1 MPTDS
6 RRFEIEPL
14 HRRVSDW
21 QNAQPDI
28 ARRVMSVV
36 RHWLRPAIDARNTTD
51 RELVAAL
58 AELPGAGGLR
68 ALLDEQAFGLEWNEE
83 SLFDRYFTEG
93 PGVGES
99 GLCRRYLRRLTDS
112 GPSLWRVVGAD
123 PGVSMSVSPWRGG
136 ETVTVAEHHH
146 SRSVETDEL
155 LVGRVIDMPGG
166 AVFAR
171 GMVFFR
177 STDPG
182 TLTASPD
189 TVRELLSDCASQL
202 LDAAAREARDGRA
215 EPGAGQGAGRGP
227 GRLSGEGSDRDARA
241 GTGDRDGARSGAPP
255 RSSSAPPDAERERLI
270 ERVRKLFAM
279 AQEVEASPHEAEIA
293 LRRCQSLM
301 AKYGITEADLETSA
315 FGSVGFQ
322 SGRTLPM
329 HVKYLAAAVARLHDV
344 LFVTGSKGF
353 AEFRGFEVD
362 ANVARLTLDYL
373 LDAVERA
380 LAARKRTGEFP
391 AGRSAAYDYR
401 VGFAVEVDK
410 RADALVAEREKA
422 EREARD
428 GVGTALTIRKREI
441 VERECAT
448 DLSTSS
454 FRGRGARDAAARA
467 AGHDDGARVSLDR
480 QVGGASARPAL
491 PSL

>member
-1 MPTDS
+1 MSIDS
-6 RRFEIEPL
+6 QRLEIEQLRHKVSAWQRRQPDAE
-14 HRRVSDW
+14 RRVTMV
-21 QNAQPDI
+21 A
-28 ARRVMSVV
+28 
-36 RHWLRPAIDARNTTD
+36 RHWLRPALTARGMNE

-58 AELPGAGGLR
+58 AKLPEAESLR
-68 ALLDEQAFGLEWNEE
+68 ALLDEQAFALAVNDE
-83 SLFDRYFTEG
+83 SLFDRFFEEG
-93 PGVGES
+93 PGAGES
-99 GLCRRYLRRLTDS
+99 GLRRRYLRRMVDS
-112 GPSLWRVVGAD
+112 GPSLWRITGVE
-123 PGVSMSVSPWRGG
+123 PGVSVSVAPWRGG
-136 ETVTVAEHHH
+136 EIVTVAERTH
-146 SRSVETDEL
+146 SRSIGADEL
-155 LVGRVIDMPGG
+155 LVTRLIDMPAGP
-166 AVFAR
+166 VFGQA
-171 GMVFFR
+171 MLFFR
-177 STDPG
+177 TADSD
-182 TLTASPD
+182 TLTDSPD
-189 TVRELLSDCASQL
+189 TVRELLSHWATQM
-202 LDAAAREARDGRA
+202 LDGAMRETGDR
-215 EPGAGQGAGRGP
+215 GAGRGT
-227 GRLSGEGSDRDARA
+227 DRDR
-241 GTGDRDGARSGAPP
+241 GTGTGGRGGSGSGAAP
-255 RSSSAPPDAERERLI
+255 RSPSSPPDAERERLL

-344 LFVTGSKGF
+344 LFVTGAKGF

-380 LAARKRTGEFP
+380 LAARKRAGDFP

-401 VGFAVEVDK
+401 VGFAIEVGK
-410 RADALVAEREKA
+410 RADALAAEREKA
-422 EREARD
+422 ERAA
-428 GVGTALTIRKREI
+428 GGGTGTALAVRKREI
-441 VERECAT
+441 VERECGG

-480 QVGGASARPAL
+480 QVDGTPARPAL
-491 PSL
+491 PSR